1 MKPGVLIDDRGLT
14 LVELMIVL
22 VLSSVLMLAVF
33 LSYQT
38 QTRTG
43 LGQYQVAAMQ
53 QDLRAVTDIIEND
66 IRTAG
71 RSFTVQSSPVEGLQP
86 GSGAAQL
93 LLRSLDAAGTAQD
106 VAYSLQGLKLM
117 RNAAVL
123 IGNCRALS
131 FAYFDASG
139 AAIVPSASGN
149 LLSAEQRAQ
158 VRSIRLSLEVQTAR
172 IDPDTGQNLTRTF
185 VRSVRCRNL
194 EMNRGQ
200 S

>member
-71 RSFTVQSSPVEGLQP
+71 RSFTVQS
-86 GSGAAQL
+86 
-93 LLRSLDAAGTAQD
+93 R
-106 VAYSLQGLKLM
+106 
-117 RNAAVL
+117 
-123 IGNCRALS
+123 
-131 FAYFDASG
+131 
-139 AAIVPSASGN
+139 
-149 LLSAEQRAQ
+149 
-158 VRSIRLSLEVQTAR
+158 
-172 IDPDTGQNLTRTF
+172 
-185 VRSVRCRNL
+185 
-194 EMNRGQ
+194 
-200 S
+200 